1 MFAVENGMF
10 AGMTEEGREGMSVG
24 RKVLVETPPVKLAR
38 RLKRVELEAESAGR
52 HCSDPSSSR

>member
-1 MFAVENGMF
+1 MF

-52 HCSDPSSSR
+52 HCSGRSSSR